1 MYTDGVAYAGLSM
14 NMAEGIGSF
23 WNPKLSEIH
32 HFSFHEHPPL
42 VFGIQSLA
50 FEVFGPSIVTERIYT
65 VLVFILSALLL
76 ILLWREVFR
85 NNPAARRLWFI
96 PLTIWL
102 ANEVVYH
109 FYAANM
115 LEPTMTLF
123 TSGAIYACLRSSRG
137 GTPFKQQLAA
147 AVFAGLCVFAAT
159 LCKGFVALFP
169 LAFYVFH
176 WLIYRDR
183 PVLRPVLLTLVMV
196 ATLALAYLLLLQHPP
211 AYEALKTY
219 FDSQVMASLLSER
232 SYEPHFRSSRF
243 YIVEKA
249 FLVLIPAM
257 LIALITIFSG
267 IKFSSIRRE
276 VSPYLKPGL
285 LFIGLGLAASLPLAV
300 SLKQSF
306 YYLLPSMSYFAL
318 GFAILT
324 AAGAVSLFARPMG
337 NRWSQIVTVLMA
349 LLLFAALANTARH
362 WGQINRQDRVVLND
376 IDQMNTVL
384 EPTAVIGSQG
394 DIAGLV
400 SYFYRTNRISVD
412 TTAANVSSYEFMVAQ
427 KDTTFSGYQAVPL
440 TTEKYGLY
448 RRID

>member
-1 MYTDGVAYAGLSM
+1 AGLSM
-14 NMAEGIGSF
+14 NMAEGIGTF
-23 WNPKLSEIH
+23 WNPKLSEVH

-76 ILLWREVFR
+76 VLLWREVFR
-85 NNPAARRLWFI
+85 DNRSARRLWFI

-123 TSGAIYACLRSSRG
+123 TSGAVYLGLHANRS
-137 GTPFKQQLAA
+137 GTGFTYQLAA
-147 AVFAGLCVFAAT
+147 AALAGLCVFAAT

-169 LAFYVFH
+169 LAFYVLH
-176 WLIYRDR
+176 WLIYRNR

-257 LIALITIFSG
+257 LIALITVLAGTRMTDIQRQ
-267 IKFSSIRRE
+267 I
-276 VSPYLKPGL
+276 SPYLRPAL
-285 LFIGLGLAASLPLAV
+285 LFLGIGLAASLPLAV

-306 YYLLPSMSYFAL
+306 YYLLPSMNYFAL

-324 AAGAVSLFARPMG
+324 AAGAVPLFSRPMG
-337 NRWSQIVTVLMA
+337 KRWSQLLTGVMV
-349 LLLFAALANTARH
+349 LLLIAGLANTARH
-362 WGQINRQDRVVLND
+362 WGQVNRRDRVVLND

-384 EPTAVIGSQG
+384 QPTAVIGSQG

-400 SYFYRTNRISVD
+400 SYFYRTNRISID
-412 TTAANVSSYEFMVAQ
+412 TTAANVSGYEVMVAQ
-427 KDTTFSGYQAVPL
+427 KDTTFSGYQPVPL